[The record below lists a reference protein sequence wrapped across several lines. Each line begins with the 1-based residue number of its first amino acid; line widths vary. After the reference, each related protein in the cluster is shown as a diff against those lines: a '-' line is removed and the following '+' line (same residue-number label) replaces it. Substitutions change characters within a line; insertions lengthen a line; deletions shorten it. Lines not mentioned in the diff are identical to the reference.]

1 MLHEFCGKLFPLF
14 WNSFQCR
21 RQLVHLSSFLFSHLL
36 GMDEIFIKGHLKHLN
51 VLLNTENLQHQ
62 PQNILDD
69 VVLQIPCF
77 FRHRHC
83 LRK

>member
-1 MLHEFCGKLFPLF
+1 
-14 WNSFQCR
+14 
-21 RQLVHLSSFLFSHLL
+21 
-36 GMDEIFIKGHLKHLN
+36 MDEIFIKGHLKHLN